1 MYVYESSVVIK
12 IEKIIKN
19 WYLIVI
25 KIKINLIY

>member
-1 MYVYESSVVIK
+1 MYVYESSVIIK
-12 IEKIIKN
+12 IDKIIKN